1 MSFISR
7 REFMGL
13 SLSALSALTL
23 AACGGSGQ
31 SSSVSSSSS
40 ATSSSSSTSS
50 ESSSAGAGR
59 VTAAGTL
66 ITPYDEGYNSGLH
79 HATIVVKDYGTI
91 KVELD
96 ADTAPITVSNFAHLV
111 NQGFYDGLKFHRIMK
126 DFMVQGGDPK
136 GDGTGGSDVNILG
149 EFSANG
155 KQNDIK
161 HERGVI
167 SMARSSSSNSAS
179 SQFFIMH
186 QTTSSLDGQYAA
198 FGHVTEGMDVV
209 DKLAEVPAIDD
220 NGTVAEENKP
230 IIESIKMDD

>member
-1 MSFISR
+1 
-7 REFMGL
+7 MGL

-66 ITPYDEGYNSGLH
+66 ITPYDEGYSSGLH

-167 SMARSSSSNSAS
+167 SMARSSSNNSAS

-186 QTTSSLDGQYAA
+186 KTTASLDGQYAA

-209 DKLAEVPAIDD
+209 DKLAEVPATDN